1 MTKVFAKGLMMSEDV
16 QSYVVSAKFY
26 DTEGDAAEINDGAFL
41 VLGDL
46 DANVVYGT
54 NDYNVYKA
62 TAPTADNQVVV
73 VADLAEISQGVIA
86 GNNYKLG
93 VKTTDLIC
101 RPGFPFR
108 VRRLALGDKFWLG
121 EGNFTEAP
129 NGKVYATCVDG
140 DTRLAPTSDMP
151 YGGKFG
157 IKIIAKKDMVKG
169 QTVDKNAAGAY
180 EQQYLCEVISLRS

>member
-26 DTEGDAAEINDGAFL
+26 NAEGKADVVNDGAFL

-46 DANVVYGT
+46 DKNDVYNA

-86 GNNYKLG
+86 GNNYKIG
-93 VKTTDLIC
+93 IKTTDLIC
-101 RPGFPFR
+101 QAGFPFR
-108 VRRLALGDKFWLG
+108 VRRLAMYDKFWLG
-121 EGNFTEAP
+121 EANFTEAP
-129 NGKVYATCVDG
+129 NGKAYATCVG
-140 DTRLAPTSDMP
+140 NDTRLAPTTDMP

-157 IKIIAKKDMVKG
+157 IKIVATKDLVKG
-169 QTVDKNAAGAY
+169 QTVDKNSSGAY
-180 EQQYLCEVISLRS
+180 EQLYLCEVISLRS

>member
-41 VLGDL
+41 VLGDH
-46 DANVVYGT
+46 DDNAVYGT
-54 NDYNVYKA
+54 KDYNVYKA

-73 VADLAEISQGVIA
+73 VVDLDGISQGVIA
-86 GNNYKLG
+86 GNNYKIG
-93 VKTTDLIC
+93 QKTTDLIC

-108 VRRLALGDKFWLG
+108 VRRLAMYDQFWLG
-121 EGNFTEAP
+121 EGCFTEAP
-129 NGKVYATCVDG
+129 NGKAYATCVGG

-157 IKIIAKKDMVKG
+157 IKIVATQDMNIG
-169 QTVDKNAAGAY
+169 QTVNKSGDGY
-180 EQQYLCEVISLRS
+180 EQMYLCEVISLRS